1 MTTSAKSKSKASS
14 TPAAEILFGPKPAPG
29 EKLLPRYTKQVRILH
44 WVTAVTWAIL
54 FITGLFLF
62 VPVFGGAAQGGV
74 STLLHH
80 FAAIIVCLWAVYFFL
95 RAPKASINGMLF
107 ALKWGKDDIGWAKA
121 ALGYYFFG
129 KEDKM
134 PPQDHMNTGQKL
146 WWLIVLG
153 CGALMVI
160 TGALMM
166 LLKGVIPQ
174 GAFMWAATFHAIGM
188 VALFAMALVHVYL
201 SVFHPK
207 MRGIFWSMVN
217 GMVSAHYAEGHHKKW
232 YDEMMHHQKET
243 KGKK

>member
-14 TPAAEILFGPKPAPG
+14 TPASEILFGPKPASG
-29 EKLLPRYTKQVRILH
+29 EKLLPRYSKHVRILH

-62 VPVFGGAAQGGV
+62 VPVFGGAARGGI

-80 FAAIIVCLWAVYFFL
+80 FAAIVVVCWAAGFFVFNL
-95 RAPKASINGMLF
+95 KGSIEGIKF
-107 ALKWGKDDIGWAKA
+107 AFKWGMADFNWLKA
-121 ALGYYFFG
+121 APAYYFFG
-129 KEDKM
+129 KEEKM

-166 LLKGVIPQ
+166 IFKGIIPQ
-174 GAFMWAATFHAIGM
+174 AVFMWAATFHAVGM